1 LTAIMV
7 VERVA
12 AAERSPPENIVHLEG
27 NIFVVGLGRAIQC
40 HAVGEV
46 GGRIRGSGWRGRRET
61 EESIV
66 PYLDSEVHED
76 MVDRARFVIL
86 ARVW

>member
-1 LTAIMV
+1 MTAIMV

-46 GGRIRGSGWRGRRET
+46 GGRI
-61 EESIV
+61 
-66 PYLDSEVHED
+66 
-76 MVDRARFVIL
+76 
-86 ARVW
+86 